1 MAKVMSAEKNI
12 VTRSKKKNKA
22 STLPAKLEARSGNS
36 GSSDCTVSARS
47 LRFPVAR
54 VRFPAPEN
62 EYSRENHQHHQNPAC
77 TDQPQNHGAVS
88 PRGGIGFA
96 TKQQQAIG
104 RSAHLPGPCF
114 HASHPPIPPR
124 TFYNP
129 KKT

>member
-88 PRGGIGFA
+88 SRGGIVFVK
-96 TKQQQAIG
+96 KQHKAIPPTP
-104 RSAHLPGPCF
+104 HLPRRPF
-114 HASHPPIPPR
+114 PPSQPPL
-124 TFYNP
+124 P
-129 KKT
+129 PPQL